1 MKHRP
6 DIDGLRA
13 VAILAVVAAHI
24 GAQHARGGFFGVDVF
39 FVISGYLISGIVFAD
54 IEAQK
59 FSFAAF
65 YERRVRRIVPA
76 FFVVLMAVFALAYIY
91 MLPVEMNGFAKSLVA
106 ATFGVS
112 NIYFWTLSGYFDSAS
127 AYMPLLHTWS
137 LSVEEQFY
145 VIFPI
150 LLLLG
155 YRFCRP
161 QLKVL
166 VVALFLA
173 SLLANILGAF
183 YYPDARFYL
192 TPNRAWELLA
202 GALITLNIVPEIRE
216 RSFRNAA
223 SVAGLFLIVL
233 SFVCFSPETP
243 YLGVAALLPCLG
255 ATLIIAAGCSG
266 ESIVGKALS
275 IKPMLFVG
283 LISYSLY
290 LWHWPVI
297 VFHRMGFIPCEGLS
311 PRMEKT
317 VLIAVCFAFA
327 TLSWKYVET
336 PFRKKRFSRRAL
348 FIASFVGLTGFV
360 VMGNRLAAAD
370 GLAERFAPEV
380 SRAASFLD
388 YNPDE
393 VARVGTCFITDKFSY
408 ADFDPSVCMRQ
419 DKEKKNYLLIGD
431 SHAAHLSYGLLKTF
445 PEVNLMQATASG
457 CKPTLDHP
465 VGTSDACVSIMDFV
479 YQTYLPHQ
487 KVDVLLIEA
496 AWKEEDLASIPA
508 ILARAKEDARSVI
521 LFGPMVQYDAPLPRI
536 LAISL
541 FKKEP
546 GYPFLHRR
554 DDLREVDH
562 EMAKIAQENNVR
574 YISFYDLLCGPNT
587 CVTSTTEGAP
597 VLYDYGHLT
606 KEGSLLTAQELAHHG
621 LLP

>member
-13 VAILAVVAAHI
+13 VSILAVVAAHI

-76 FFVVLMAVFALAYIY
+76 FFVVLMAVFALAYLY

-106 ATFGVS
+106 ATLGVS

-145 VIFPI
+145 VIFPV

-155 YRFCRP
+155 YRFYR
-161 QLKVL
+161 LKL
-166 VVALFLA
+166 KLLIVALFLA

-183 YYPDARFYL
+183 YYADARFYL

-202 GALITLNIVPEIRE
+202 GALVALGIVPEIRE
-216 RSFRNAA
+216 RSFRDMA
-223 SVAGLFLIVL
+223 SLAGLLLIIL
-233 SFVCFSPETP
+233 SFVCFSSETP
-243 YLGVAALLPCLG
+243 YLGLAALAPCLG
-255 ATLIIAAGCSG
+255 ATLIIAAGRTG
-266 ESIVGKALS
+266 ESIGGKALS
-275 IKPMLFVG
+275 IKPMVFIG

-311 PRMEKT
+311 PRTEKA
-317 VLIAVCFAFA
+317 VLLAVCFVLA
-327 TLSWKYVET
+327 TFSWKYVET
-336 PFRKKRFSRRAL
+336 PFRKKKFSRRAL
-348 FIASFVGLTGFV
+348 FAASFAGMVGFV
-360 VMGNRLAAAD
+360 VAGIALAAAD
-370 GLAERFAPEV
+370 GLVGRFSPEV
-380 SRAASFLD
+380 SRVASFLD

-408 ADFDPSVCMRQ
+408 ADFDPSLCLRQ

-445 PEVNLMQATASG
+445 PDMNLMQATASG
-457 CKPTLDHP
+457 CKPALDHP
-465 VGTSDACVSIMDFV
+465 VGTSDACVNIMDFV
-479 YQTYLPHQ
+479 YQTYLPRQ

-496 AWKEEDLASIPA
+496 AWKEEDLPYIST
-508 ILARAKEDARSVI
+508 ILMRAKEDARSVI

-554 DDLREVDH
+554 DDLRLVDQ
-562 EMAKIAQENNVR
+562 EMARIAHENNVR
-574 YISFYDLLCGPNT
+574 YISFYDLLCGPDQ
-587 CVTSTTEGAP
+587 CVTSTADGAP
-597 VLYDYGHLT
+597 MLYDYGHLT
-606 KEGSLLTAQELAHHG
+606 KEGSLLVAHQLSQNG